1 LVAFLAI
8 TIAMPAAAADS
19 KAAAMVFDAN
29 SGKTLYARNAD
40 AERYPASLTKMM
52 TLYILFEELR
62 AKRVSLSTPFTV
74 SDLAS
79 RQAPSKLGLK
89 PGSTITAED
98 CILSLVTKSAN
109 DAAVVIAENVAGS
122 VPAFAA
128 RMNRTAK
135 ALGMTQTNFRN
146 PNGLPDP
153 AQHTTARDLIRL
165 GLALQDRFPEYYK
178 YFSTASFTY
187 RGARIRNHNNLIG
200 HVAGVDGIKTGYTR
214 ASGFNIVTNVNR
226 DGRHVIAVV
235 MGGQTA
241 SRRDAQMRELLAKY
255 VPQASAGPRETPM
268 LVAGAGALGVAKARL
283 PRSRPDLADADTALA
298 YADAG
303 PSHDLVSQAMA
314 EARDAQG
321 DVGEDPEND
330 PIAHRIEVASA
341 VAQFADISIE
351 NAKGDPI
358 AELMRRAR
366 ARAVSEGAAP
376 ANVQVAAVTQDVIAA
391 GPAGR
396 GETAD
401 AEGGDVQWY
410 VQIGAV
416 PSKDGAK
423 ALLEDAQDSMGSVLA
438 SMEPV
443 TQTVQHRG
451 TTLYRARFA
460 GFSDKE
466 AARATCAKMK
476 RKDIS
481 CLAVPN

>member
-1 LVAFLAI
+1 
-8 TIAMPAAAADS
+8 
-19 KAAAMVFDAN
+19 
-29 SGKTLYARNAD
+29 
-40 AERYPASLTKMM
+40 
-52 TLYILFEELR
+52 
-62 AKRVSLSTPFTV
+62 
-74 SDLAS
+74 
-79 RQAPSKLGLK
+79 
-89 PGSTITAED
+89 
-98 CILSLVTKSAN
+98 
-109 DAAVVIAENVAGS
+109 
-122 VPAFAA
+122 
-128 RMNRTAK
+128 
-135 ALGMTQTNFRN
+135 
-146 PNGLPDP
+146 
-153 AQHTTARDLIRL
+153 
-165 GLALQDRFPEYYK
+165 
-178 YFSTASFTY
+178 
-187 RGARIRNHNNLIG
+187 
-200 HVAGVDGIKTGYTR
+200 
-214 ASGFNIVTNVNR
+214 
-226 DGRHVIAVV
+226 
-235 MGGQTA
+235 
-241 SRRDAQMRELLAKY
+241 
-255 VPQASAGPRETPM
+255 
-268 LVAGAGALGVAKARL
+268 
-283 PRSRPDLADADTALA
+283 
-298 YADAG
+298 
-303 PSHDLVSQAMA
+303 
-314 EARDAQG
+314 
-321 DVGEDPEND
+321 
-330 PIAHRIEVASA
+330 VASA

-366 ARAVSEGAAP
+366 ARAVSDGAAP